1 MARPVQ
7 MLDSLLAAERAR
19 MPPDLAGRLQPILCQ
34 DCGRQGEAPYHWV
47 YHACPACRSYNT
59 RVL

>member
-1 MARPVQ
+1 

-19 MPPDLAGRLQPILCQ
+19 MPPDLAGRTQAVLCQ
-34 DCGRQGEAPYHWV
+34 DCGHQGEAPYHWV
-47 YHACPACRSYNT
+47 YHACPSCSSYNT